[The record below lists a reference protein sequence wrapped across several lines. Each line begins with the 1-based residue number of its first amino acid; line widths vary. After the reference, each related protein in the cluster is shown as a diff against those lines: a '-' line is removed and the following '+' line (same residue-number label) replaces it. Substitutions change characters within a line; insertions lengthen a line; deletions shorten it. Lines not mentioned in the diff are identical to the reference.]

1 MKRFLLLSSIW
12 CPIIAITACS
22 TDTETS
28 NGSTGGQA
36 SATGGVPSTT
46 GGTTTTTGG
55 TTTTTGGTTTTTGG
69 TTTTTGGTTTTTGGT
84 TTTTGGTGPGMT
96 GGTTA
101 TGGNGGST
109 GTTGGASTGGS
120 SGGAGTT
127 GGSGGAA
134 TGGTSTGG
142 TPGGGSST
150 GGAGGSQGG
159 KGGTTATGGSAG
171 AGGGGDLIG
180 TVAGKLDGYLFTAPC
195 SDKGTGY
202 DCTNSGCTGNT
213 KTTTQ
218 TFTIGGTPGQAY
230 TLSIHVYGIAEGKR
244 YTGGTRRAGGTDYT
258 GDTGGDFLY
267 TGGTDPG
274 STYNSY
280 EVHVR
285 NQAMTETAVYYLNSI
300 NGTEQHSSY
309 ALSFDMTL
317 MVVGGGSILFRVY
330 DSNCR
335 QIMNCGPGAGSST
348 CAKPRTIDVS
358 QSNPA
363 PMNFTQ
369 PWVGQAPAGA
379 YGQWVLL
386 DVKSVQ

>member
-1 MKRFLLLSSIW
+1 
-12 CPIIAITACS
+12 
-22 TDTETS
+22 
-28 NGSTGGQA
+28 
-36 SATGGVPSTT
+36 
-46 GGTTTTTGG
+46 
-55 TTTTTGGTTTTTGG
+55 
-69 TTTTTGGTTTTTGGT
+69 
-84 TTTTGGTGPGMT
+84 MT
-96 GGTTA
+96 GGTAT
-101 TGGNGGST
+101 TGGSGGGSSGQSGSANGGS
-109 GTTGGASTGGS
+109 STGGS
-120 SGGAGTT
+120 SGGAGT

-134 TGGTSTGG
+134 TGGTN
-142 TPGGGSST
+142 ST
-150 GGAGGSQGG
+150 GGAQGGVGGQGG
-159 KGGTTATGGSAG
+159 KGGTTATGGSSAG
-171 AGGGGDLIG
+171 AGGGGDLIT

-230 TLSIHVYGIAEGKR
+230 TMAIHVYGIAEGKR

-267 TGGTDPG
+267 TGGMDPG
-274 STYNSY
+274 STYNTY

-285 NQAMTETAVYYLNSI
+285 NQAMTETAVYFLNSI

-317 MVVGGGSILFRVY
+317 MVVGGGSIVFRVY

-358 QSNPA
+358 GANPA
-363 PMNFTQ
+363 PMSFTQ